1 MGRGRRSAT
10 PSGSCC
16 ATSSGRIYPYSTF
29 RRWLGQ
35 AGFED
40 PRRNDLPG
48 PFPFTLITGDP
59 TMKPLP
65 LTEQLEECLVGGKAA
80 SLAVATRAGLPV
92 PAGVALAFGFVD
104 AVAAGD
110 AEARQQ
116 LAAIFRELGAPLV
129 ARSSAVGEDSEQA
142 TFAGQYV
149 TRLNLRS
156 EPELVDAVLAIWD
169 SARSP
174 SAFAYRERLR
184 LPREPRMGV
193 VVQELI
199 DADTAGVLFSCNP
212 MTGSDELVIEAAW
225 GLGESVVAGLVTPD
239 RFRLRRD
246 GAIFERITGLKDIA
260 VRIDPEGG
268 TRQSEVPDPL
278 AHMLCLDDRQLAA
291 LRALTLRCD
300 EIFAGSH
307 DLEWAF
313 AGGRLHL
320 LQRRTLTTIPNPAF
334 AAADRPAP

>member
-1 MGRGRRSAT
+1 
-10 PSGSCC
+10 
-16 ATSSGRIYPYSTF
+16 
-29 RRWLGQ
+29 
-35 AGFED
+35 
-40 PRRNDLPG
+40 
-48 PFPFTLITGDP
+48 
-59 TMKPLP
+59 MKPLP

-80 SLAVATRAGLPV
+80 SLAAATRAGLPV
-92 PAGVALAFGFVD
+92 PAGVALPFGFVD
-104 AVAAGD
+104 AIAAGD

-116 LAAIFRELGAPLV
+116 LAAIFRTLGAPLV

-142 TFAGQYV
+142 SFAGQHL

-156 EPELVDAVLAIWD
+156 EPQLVDAVLAIWD

-193 VVQELI
+193 VVQELVE
-199 DADTAGVLFSCNP
+199 AETAGVLFSRNP

-246 GAIFERITGLKDIA
+246 GAVVERITGLKDIA

-268 TRQSEVPDPL
+268 TREREVPDRL
-278 AHMLCLDDRQLAA
+278 AQMLCLDDRQLAA
-291 LRALTLRCD
+291 LHALTLRCG
-300 EIFAGSH
+300 EVFAGSH

-313 AGGRLHL
+313 AGDRLYL
-320 LQRRTLTTIPNPAF
+320 LQRRTLTAIPNSAF
-334 AAADRPAP
+334 AAADRAGTR